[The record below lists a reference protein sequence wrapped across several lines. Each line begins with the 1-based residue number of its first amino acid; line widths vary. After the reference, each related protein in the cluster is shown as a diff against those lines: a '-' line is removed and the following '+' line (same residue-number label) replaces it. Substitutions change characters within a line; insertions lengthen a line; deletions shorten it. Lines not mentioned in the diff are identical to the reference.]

1 MSGDRQDFLE
11 RKEARQRRMQ
21 QRSGQKTTSSR
32 PAQSAGQPPK
42 ARPPAPPA
50 QKDGASSA
58 KAEKTAPRKEVAKQQ
73 PPSSA
78 AETVEERSRAG
89 GLVGRRASG
98 GGRLREPGSRTL
110 GFASRA
116 RTAARRREELA
127 GLAALP
133 AGPKPSFLSRVIIWG
148 TVAICGLLILA
159 TLGEVWTVYR
169 LNQQIDAN
177 QQIAAQL
184 QAQNQQLSSA
194 VQQLQQPSTIEQ
206 EARKLGYI
214 FPGDQPVV
222 VVTTTPAATPSSHA
236 APPASN
242 WWGFWPDW
250 LKLFF
255 GG

>member
-11 RKEARQRRMQ
+11 RREARQRRVQ
-21 QRSGQKTTSSR
+21 QRSGQNLVAGRT
-32 PAQSAGQPPK
+32 PQPAGQLK
-42 ARPPAPPA
+42 ARPPAPSE
-50 QKDGASSA
+50 QKSGSASQTEVGKTPKNKEAA
-58 KAEKTAPRKEVAKQQ
+58 KRQAPRDASEA
-73 PPSSA
+73 
-78 AETVEERSRAG
+78 VEERLPAR
-89 GLVGRRASG
+89 GLVGRRA
-98 GGRLREPGSRTL
+98 
-110 GFASRA
+110 
-116 RTAARRREELA
+116 AARRRAELA

-133 AGPKPSFLSRVIIWG
+133 PQPKPPLLSRVIMWG

-177 QQIAAQL
+177 QQTAAEL
-184 QAQNQQLSSA
+184 QAQNQQLSNTN
-194 VQQLQQPSTIEQ
+194 QQLQQPSTIEQ

-222 VVTTTPAATPSSHA
+222 VVTTTPAATPSSHT

>member
-21 QRSGQKTTSSR
+21 QRSEQKPPSSR
-32 PAQSAGQPPK
+32 PEHSAGQTPK
-42 ARPPAPPA
+42 ARPPTPPA
-50 QKDGASSA
+50 QKSDETSA
-58 KAEKTAPRKEVAKQQ
+58 AGVGKNAPRKDAAK
-73 PPSSA
+73 PPTPPSA
-78 AETVEERSRAG
+78 AEVAEERSPASR
-89 GLVGRRASG
+89 LVGR
-98 GGRLREPGSRTL
+98 
-110 GFASRA
+110 RA

-127 GLAALP
+127 GRAALP
-133 AGPKPSFLSRVIIWG
+133 AGPKPSLLSRVILWG

-206 EARKLGYI
+206 EARKLGFI

-222 VVTTTPAATPSSHA
+222 VVTTTPATTPSSHA